1 MKVGNTIRA
10 GPGAQVGDRET
21 VDGVE
26 YTIRDREG
34 LLNLIKYNEWADVAR
49 TCTSLITDFS
59 ELFRGARDFNE
70 CISHW
75 DTISVT
81 NMCGMFYG
89 ADAFN
94 QPIGDWDTSSVTD
107 MKEMFADATAFNQ
120 PIGDWNTSSVTDM
133 CGMFNGATSFNQPI
147 GAWNTSAVTRMRGM
161 LYGAVLFDQPI
172 GWDLATVRAAPET
185 SEESSESEPPA
196 SSSPEASEL
205 SPDQADPALQ
215 GDDSELT
222 GPEPC
227 GICLHHRVKVLFV
240 PCGHTSCR
248 GCGKRVVRQ
257 QRACHVCRA
266 TIESFQP
273 IYM

>member
-1 MKVGNTIRA
+1 MPKRRRMQQEPKIVQVGNTIRA
-10 GPGAQVGDRET
+10 GPGAQVGDRGT
-21 VDGVE
+21 VNGVE
-26 YTIRDREG
+26 YTIRDREE
-34 LLNLIKYNEWADVAR
+34 LRRLIEEERWADVAR

-59 ELFRGARDFNE
+59 ALFRGARDFNE

-75 DTISVT
+75 DTSSVT
-81 NMCGMFYG
+81 NMQWMFE
-89 ADAFN
+89 DACDFN
-94 QPIGDWDTSSVTD
+94 QPIG
-107 MKEMFADATAFNQ
+107 A
-120 PIGDWNTSSVTDM
+120 WNTSSVTDM
-133 CGMFNGATSFNQPI
+133 GGMFAGATAFNQPI

-172 GWDLATVRAAPET
+172 GWDLATVRAAPRT
-185 SEESSESEPPA
+185 T
-196 SSSPEASEL
+196 PEASEL
-205 SPDQADPALQ
+205 SSDQADPALQ

-222 GPEPC
+222 APQPC

-248 GCGKRVVRQ
+248 GCGKRVVRR